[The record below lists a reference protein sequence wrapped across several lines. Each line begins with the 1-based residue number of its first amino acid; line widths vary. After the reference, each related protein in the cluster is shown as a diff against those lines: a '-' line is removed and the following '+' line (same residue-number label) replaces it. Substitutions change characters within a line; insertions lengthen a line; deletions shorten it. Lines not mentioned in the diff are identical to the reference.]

1 ADSRARS
8 NNAAPLTTAP
18 SIRLLAGLYQAPSN
32 HDVTGS
38 HKPDFQ
44 PCTHVPPGTPKTFGA
59 LAGRTGRGAES
70 RRGEADDRPGP
81 DLHRVP
87 GVSEVPHGQPLL
99 RLQAGLVE
107 RGRAPRG

>member
-18 SIRLLAGLYQAPSN
+18 SIRLLAGLNQAPSN

-44 PCTHVPPGTPKTFGA
+44 PCTHVPPGTPTTFGSGA
-59 LAGRTGRGAES
+59 LRPPGPQPGPGLPGHHRKERGVKVTVQVVLH
-70 RRGEADDRPGP
+70 ADDDANTPSVVR
-81 DLHRVP
+81 
-87 GVSEVPHGQPLL
+87 E
-99 RLQAGLVE
+99 ATGLVK
-107 RGRAPRG
+107 PSP